1 MKRLLLDVDGVI
13 ADFFK
18 ATELD
23 MASMGL
29 KPARQWTEWD
39 ILKMDWIGLD
49 DSPSDEVV
57 REISKH
63 ALSYIWNKKG
73 FCLSIPEFNGAVE
86 EVKRLAEVFDVYFV
100 TSPMVTN
107 KRWVWERSQWLT
119 DRFGPELGKKVVHTH
134 YKELVAG
141 SALIDDKPQHVVD
154 WHYEHGTIETF
165 EGVLNR
171 PYNQGTE
178 GARRYDSLLEL
189 LTYA

>member
-13 ADFFK
+13 ADFLL
-18 ATELD
+18 ATETYMLFKH
-23 MASMGL
+23 GL
-29 KPARQWTEWD
+29 KPAAPCVAWD
-39 ILKMDWIGLD
+39 ILEMPWIDAATGRQQSATGVKACIFGIW
-49 DSPSDEVV
+49 DS
-57 REISKH
+57 
-63 ALSYIWNKKG
+63 AG
-73 FCLSIPEFNGAVE
+73 FCSSIPAYEGAVDQ
-86 EVKRLAEVFDVYFV
+86 VKQLAEAFDVYFV
-100 TSPMVTN
+100 TSPMVTS
-107 KRWVWERSQWLT
+107 KTWVYERSQWLV
-119 DRFGPELGKKVVHTH
+119 RHFGPELGKRVVHTH